1 MSERSLIDA
10 AHLTPPVQA
19 VDWAHAG
26 QQLDMQLPADY
37 RRLVDAGG
45 AGLWFNDLRIY
56 SPGDPVRSRDLTESN
71 GVFEDLLLFW
81 EDDSELRPADL
92 PEDARLI
99 AWANT
104 SHGETLFWRVDAGNS
119 SGVYPIYVEDGDGAR
134 WERFDLSTTDLLL
147 GILHGLVSS
156 QLFSDLFMDT
166 EQVFRPYTQQP

>member
-37 RRLVDAGG
+37 RKLVDAGG

-56 SPGDPVRSRDLTESN
+56 SPVDPVRSRDLTESN

-81 EDDSELRPADL
+81 RTTP
-92 PEDARLI
+92 
-99 AWANT
+99 
-104 SHGETLFWRVDAGNS
+104 S
-119 SGVYPIYVEDGDGAR
+119 SGRRTYPKMPD
-134 WERFDLSTTDLLL
+134 
-147 GILHGLVSS
+147 
-156 QLFSDLFMDT
+156 
-166 EQVFRPYTQQP
+166 